1 MASEDLLRSRGFNER
16 LFEYVRTLP
25 PEHNVVIA
33 RMGFYFGT
41 DGGIDMAR
49 RFQTCKIT
57 TMYFGPL
64 KNMSSM

>member
-1 MASEDLLRSRGFNER
+1 MAAEDLLRKPGLNER

-25 PEHNVVIA
+25 PGHNVAIA
-33 RMGFYFGT
+33 RMGFYFGS

-64 KNMSSM
+64 MNISNM

>member
-1 MASEDLLRSRGFNER
+1 MATETLLRIPGFSER

-25 PEHNVVIA
+25 PEHNVAVA
-33 RMGFYFGT
+33 RMGLYFGT

-49 RFQTCKIT
+49 RFQTFKIP

-64 KNMSSM
+64 MNI